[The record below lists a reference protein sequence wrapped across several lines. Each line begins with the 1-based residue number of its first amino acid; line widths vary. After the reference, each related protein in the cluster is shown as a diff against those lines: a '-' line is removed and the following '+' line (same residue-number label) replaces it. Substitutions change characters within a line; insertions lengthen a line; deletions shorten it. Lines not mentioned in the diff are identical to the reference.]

1 MAFCNKCG
9 NYDDSH
15 LLECGIEEKKYEQT
29 EDYQPD
35 LYYYWDSPIVDLNV
49 REMEAI
55 IDALQFQMVE
65 SDSLNDFDDVTNEQV
80 GFKLSQIMSK
90 VEKARKKQPEM
101 EW

>member
-1 MAFCNKCG
+1 M
-9 NYDDSH
+9 
-15 LLECGIEEKKYEQT
+15 
-29 EDYQPD
+29 
-35 LYYYWDSPIVDLNV
+35 IVDLNI
-49 REMEAI
+49 REIQAI

-65 SDSLNDFDDVTNEQV
+65 SDSLDDFDNVTNEEV

>member
-1 MAFCNKCG
+1 M
-9 NYDDSH
+9 
-15 LLECGIEEKKYEQT
+15 
-29 EDYQPD
+29 
-35 LYYYWDSPIVDLNV
+35 IVDLNV
-49 REMEAI
+49 REVKAI

-65 SDSLNDFDDVTNEQV
+65 SDSLDDFDDVTNEEV

>member
-1 MAFCNKCG
+1 M
-9 NYDDSH
+9 
-15 LLECGIEEKKYEQT
+15 
-29 EDYQPD
+29 
-35 LYYYWDSPIVDLNV
+35 IVDLNV

-65 SDSLNDFDDVTNEQV
+65 SDSLDDFDDVTNEEV

>member
-1 MAFCNKCG
+1 M
-9 NYDDSH
+9 
-15 LLECGIEEKKYEQT
+15 
-29 EDYQPD
+29 
-35 LYYYWDSPIVDLNV
+35 IVDLNV

-65 SDSLNDFDDVTNEQV
+65 SDSLDDFDDVTNEQV

>member
-1 MAFCNKCG
+1 M
-9 NYDDSH
+9 
-15 LLECGIEEKKYEQT
+15 
-29 EDYQPD
+29 
-35 LYYYWDSPIVDLNV
+35 IVDLNI
-49 REMEAI
+49 REIEAI

-65 SDSLNDFDDVTNEQV
+65 SDSLDDFDDVTNEQV

>member
-1 MAFCNKCG
+1 M
-9 NYDDSH
+9 
-15 LLECGIEEKKYEQT
+15 
-29 EDYQPD
+29 
-35 LYYYWDSPIVDLNV
+35 IVDLNI
-49 REMEAI
+49 REIEAI

-65 SDSLNDFDDVTNEQV
+65 SDSLDDFDDVTNEEV

>member
-1 MAFCNKCG
+1 M
-9 NYDDSH
+9 
-15 LLECGIEEKKYEQT
+15 
-29 EDYQPD
+29 
-35 LYYYWDSPIVDLNV
+35 IVDLNV

-65 SDSLNDFDDVTNEQV
+65 SDSLDDFDDVTNEEV
-80 GFKLSQIMSK
+80 GFKLSQIMTK